1 MRAKELFE
9 RKQVGILYHF
19 TSLQD
24 AWGILHDKAIKINPD
39 AGGITAGYG
48 GFVVTQPR
56 EGISFTRNHNLKATV
71 SAGGSGREWGEVR
84 LAFDGD
90 KISDRHK
97 IEPAVDW
104 KHGIVRQDN
113 QAEEMVRQSKVDV
126 SSAILKVDV
135 MLNRYYENETDWDSW
150 ANEPDEE
157 DKIKYTEMA
166 KETAE
171 MFFKF
176 VKDLGIEIN
185 IVENFT
191 RK

>member
-1 MRAKELFE
+1 MRASELFE

-24 AWGILHDKAIKINPD
+24 AWGILHDKEIKINPD
-39 AGGITAGYG
+39 AGGITTGYG

-56 EGISFTRNHNLKATV
+56 EGISFTRNHNLKATAT
-71 SAGGSGREWGEVR
+71 AGGSGKEWGEVR

-90 KISDRHK
+90 KISDHYK

-104 KHGIVRQDN
+104 KHGITRQDD
-113 QAEEMVRQSKVDV
+113 QAEEMVRQDKVNI
-126 SSAILKVDV
+126 SSAILKIDV
-135 MLNRYYENETDWDSW
+135 MLNRYYENETDWESW
-150 ANEPDEE
+150 NNEPDEKE
-157 DKIKYTEMA
+157 KIKYTEMA

-171 MFFKF
+171 LFFKF

-185 IVENFT
+185 VVENFI